1 MRRSAA
7 PGWAAEVERL
17 LRDDDPDVRAAAV
30 QAVAALRREDIAS
43 SMQRYLDDPEP
54 RIAATAAVVL
64 ADAGRASDAAA
75 AEATLIAL
83 AGDLREAAVN
93 TRREVAAALAHVKNP
108 RFRPLLVPL
117 IADQDVSVAREA
129 IRSVKALGPIDPLF
143 VPSLVRLLGHRGL
156 KAAARDAGR
165 WRREVIAPPVIFWAT
180 VTRTQEKGT
189 FRRRLPGS
197 GAGVDGRPRGYTRRA
212 RRFPPVQGDHGV
224 SASAIARHSSAPR
237 RRSRR

>member
-17 LRDDDPDVRAAAV
+17 LRDDDADVRAAAV

-75 AEATLIAL
+75 AEATLMAL
-83 AGDLREAAVN
+83 AGDLRETAVN

-108 RFRPLLVPL
+108 RFARCWCRSSPSGR
-117 IADQDVSVAREA
+117 DVRRAA
-129 IRSVKALGPIDPLF
+129 IR
-143 VPSLVRLLGHRGL
+143 R
-156 KAAARDAGR
+156 AARPWASSTRSSSRAWCRCSATAG
-165 WRREVIAPPVIFWAT
+165 
-180 VTRTQEKGT
+180 
-189 FRRRLPGS
+189 
-197 GAGVDGRPRGYTRRA
+197 
-212 RRFPPVQGDHGV
+212 
-224 SASAIARHSSAPR
+224 
-237 RRSRR
+237 